1 MPLDA
6 RSLCQDSLQD
16 LIQRGLL
23 KSYENSGKFIKPR
36 VRHSVIPLELGLIA
50 HYSVAEGPLYEDE
63 SQWEFATD
71 WCTASPTGP
80 AQCAAD
86 FPARSLWAV
95 FRACKVDDLMSQL
108 PHVFEQCGFVVI
120 RRVGLLAARF
130 SYRPARAK
138 SNNCRSLT
146 ANGSKFQQRNPRWD
160 RPVELEMEAVCNLS
174 APTKYVTRMDSPSQ
188 PWRCHCWNCWP
199 KKLGQLLGAAIPRP
213 SLRMCWEKLAAPKDR
228 ISGRPHL
235 MPGMTRG

>member
-63 SQWEFATD
+63 SQWEFAYRLVHSFTQRGRRNVQSQFILHD
-71 WCTASPTGP
+71 PFGP
-80 AQCAAD
+80 FQG
-86 FPARSLWAV
+86 V
-95 FRACKVDDLMSQL
+95 QVDDLMSQL
-108 PHVFEQCGFVVI
+108 PHIFEQCGF
-120 RRVGLLAARF
+120 RGHQPSRLA
-130 SYRPARAK
+130 
-138 SNNCRSLT
+138 RSAAFVST
-146 ANGSKFQQRNPRWD
+146 GSCKVEQLPEPYGKWLQIQQRKPRWD

-174 APTKYVTRMDSPSQ
+174 APAKYVTRLDLTVSTLAMPLLELLAE
-188 PWRCHCWNCWP
+188 N
-199 KKLGQLLGAAIPRP
+199 LGRLLGAAIPAP
-213 SLRMCWEKLAAPKDR
+213 SLAYVLGEIGRAKGTEFLGDR
-228 ISGRPHL
+228 I
-235 MPGMTRG
+235 